1 MPVEKSAKPQRTCV
15 ACRKAADK
23 KQLLRFVLAPDG
35 RVVVDYRQQL
45 PGRGLYTCLSRQC
58 LEQAVKK
65 NGFRRIVGS
74 NHAPVELNQLHT
86 QLQWAL
92 EQRISG
98 LIRMARKSGQ
108 LVAGSNLVM
117 DAIKG
122 HTPPSIIVVATDI
135 SENMG
140 QKIERAAYRQQIICF
155 RHFDKA
161 SLGQMIGKEER
172 SVVGVLNGALAESLM
187 SELDKYELVREN

>member
-1 MPVEKSAKPQRTCV
+1 MLAEKSAKPQRSCV
-15 ACRKAADK
+15 ACRKVADK

-65 NGFRRIVGS
+65 NGFRRIS
-74 NHAPVELNQLHT
+74 CSQHESIDLKQLYT

-108 LVAGSNLVM
+108 LVAGSNQVL

-122 HTPPSIIVVATDI
+122 RTPISIIVVATDI

-140 QKIERAAYRQQIICF
+140 QKIERVACRHQVMFF

-161 SLGQMIGKEER
+161 LLGHMIGKEER
-172 SVVGVLNGALAESLM
+172 SVVAVINGALARSLM
-187 SELDKYELVREN
+187 SELDRYELVREN